1 MAGAPRPLLWMPLQ
15 VSLGVEDVGKPSVTF
30 RMTNMEKTTST
41 NALQTTIDALA
52 MILVLGKS
60 LGRGSSGLIL
70 QPR

>member
-1 MAGAPRPLLWMPLQ
+1 VAAPPRLLLGAAQLK
-15 VSLGVEDVGKPSVTF
+15 LGVEDVGKPSVTF

-70 QPR
+70 EPR

>member
-1 MAGAPRPLLWMPLQ
+1 MAAPRRLLLDAALQ
-15 VSLGVEDVGKPSVTF
+15 KSGVEDVGRASVIF
-30 RMTNMEKTTST
+30 RTRNVEKTTST
-41 NALQTTIDALA
+41 FALQKTIDALA